1 MEMLTQMNVLGAFL
15 VGFLGGVHC
24 LGMCGGIVAAV
35 SSQPTQL
42 SKPSSQLPV
51 LFGYNLGRISSYVI
65 AGALMGGLGQGIFTL
80 VDLKETQDIL
90 GAIAA
95 VFMIVLGFYLS
106 GIWNGLQRIEKGGTY
121 LWRKIE
127 PLGRR
132 FIPTKTFGQAFPLG
146 LVWGWIPCGM
156 VYTVLTWA
164 VFVGSWQQGAMLMLA
179 FGLGTL
185 PNLLAMGIA
194 ANKLGRFRQN
204 PWVRGVAGLLVGL
217 FGVWMLVSALA

>member
-35 SSQPTQL
+35 SSQPSPL
-42 SKPSSQLPV
+42 SKPASQLPV
-51 LFGYNLGRISSYVI
+51 LFGYNFGRISSYVI
-65 AGALMGGLGQGIFTL
+65 AGALMGGLGQGLFTL
-80 VDLKETQDIL
+80 IDLKETKDIL
-90 GAIAA
+90 GVIAA

-106 GIWNGLQRIEKGGTY
+106 GVWNGLQKIEQGGSY

-132 FIPTKTFGQAFPLG
+132 FIPTRTFAQAFPLG
-146 LVWGWIPCGM
+146 MVWGWIPCGM

-194 ANKLGRFRQN
+194 ANKLGQCRQN
-204 PWVRGVAGLLVGL
+204 RWVRRSAGLLVGL
-217 FGVWMLVSALA
+217 FGVWMLWSVLS

>member
-1 MEMLTQMNVLGAFL
+1 MLTQMNALGAFL

-35 SSQPTQL
+35 STQPAQL

-65 AGALMGGLGQGIFTL
+65 AGALMGGLGQGVFTL
-80 VDLKETQDIL
+80 VDLKETRDIF

-95 VFMIVLGFYLS
+95 IFMIILGFYLS
-106 GIWNGLQRIEKGGTY
+106 GVWNGLQKIEQGGGY

-146 LVWGWIPCGM
+146 MVWGWIPCGM

-185 PNLLAMGIA
+185 PNLLAMGMA
-194 ANKLGRFRQN
+194 ANKLSRLRQN
-204 PWVRGVAGLLVGL
+204 PWIRRGAGLLVGL
-217 FGVWMLVSALA
+217 FGVWMLVSIFYL

>member
-217 FGVWMLVSALA
+217 FGVWMLVNALA